1 MDFVVGTFHDV
12 SISPHNIF
20 FLIIT
25 LASDIKT
32 NIFNVRSV
40 ANRNLFQPTEV
51 PDDMFTYKDP
61 PPAGRGTDREEI
73 RRYRLFLSR
82 HGAICQDIR
91 HFGGRYMQGRDPPEY
106 EPDGTWYLCLDP
118 EASLTPKSCI
128 VYSVG

>member
-20 FLIIT
+20 FLIIN
-25 LASDIKT
+25 LAPE
-32 NIFNVRSV
+32 
-40 ANRNLFQPTEV
+40 PTEV

-61 PPAGRGTDREEI
+61 PPAGRGSDREEN

-91 HFGGRYMQGRDPPEY
+91 HFGGRYMQGRDPPEN